1 MAVITAALVNELR
14 KKTNVGMMECKK
26 ALNACDGDMTKA
38 VEWLRKSGMAKA
50 EEKAGRAAKNGIVAA
65 KIDGNTGAMV
75 EFLCETDFA
84 AKTDA
89 FKNFGAKLAEEAL
102 KMDGNGD
109 IAEAFIAATKEE
121 VKAQVGV
128 VKENMMVRRAI
139 RWVAQNGKIAYY
151 IHTAQ
156 PYAAMVELEGDC
168 SDEIA
173 NLICMHIAAFRP
185 EFITRKDVPADRIA
199 KELEIALAQVEADEK
214 TKTKP
219 QNVKQ
224 GIAQGKVNKWYATVC
239 LMEQPWIM
247 DNKTSL
253 EKLAPG
259 VTVKRMAL
267 WLVGE
272 ELPGDNA

>member
-1 MAVITAALVNELR
+1 MAAITAALVNELR

-38 VEWLRKSGMAKA
+38 IEWLRKSGMAKA

-65 KIDGNTGAMV
+65 KVAGNVGTMV

-89 FKNFGAKLAEEAL
+89 FKNFGAKLAEDAL
-102 KMDGNGD
+102 KMEGDGD

-139 RWVAQNGKIAYY
+139 RWVAANGKIAYY

-156 PYAAMVELEGDC
+156 PYAVMVELEGNCD
-168 SDEIA
+168 DELA
-173 NLICMHIAAFRP
+173 NLICMHICAFRP
-185 EFITRKDVPADRIA
+185 EFITPKDVPADRLA
-199 KELEIALAQVEADEK
+199 KELEIALAQVEQDEK

-224 GIAQGKVNKWYATVC
+224 GIAQGKVNKWYSTVC
-239 LMEQPWIM
+239 LMQQPWIM

-253 EKLAPG
+253 EKVAPG

>member
-1 MAVITAALVNELR
+1 MAAITAAMVNELR

-26 ALNACDGDMTKA
+26 ALNACEGDMEKA

-65 KIDGNTGAMV
+65 KVAGNVGTMV

-89 FKNFGAKLAEEAL
+89 FKNFGAKLADDAI
-102 KMDGNGD
+102 KMDGDGD

-139 RWVAQNGKIAYY
+139 RWVSPNGKIAYY

-156 PYAAMVELEGDC
+156 PYAAMIEVEGDC
-168 SDEIA
+168 NDELA

-185 EFITRKDVPADRIA
+185 EFITRKDVPADRLA
-199 KELEIALAQVEADEK
+199 KEMEIALAQVEQDEK

-219 QNVKQ
+219 ENVKK
-224 GIAQGKVNKWYATVC
+224 GIAQGKVNKWYSTVC

-247 DNKTSL
+247 DNKSSL
-253 EKLAPG
+253 EKVAPS

-272 ELPGDNA
+272 DLPGEA